1 MFVINF
7 ASTLENSMNL
17 FHFRM
22 WDGGA
27 DTKQTNF
34 DFGDP
39 AKEVED
45 IMKRKVSSMAS
56 PLARTL
62 QESRLMGSSSPAGPG
77 SIPGA
82 RNSPSNAARTL
93 SPSYRHSPK
102 LELELLELGNL
113 IHRPLGLDFTR
124 RSDDDDGN
132 HSAIDHIFSLGKSAD
147 VLSLS
152 VFCSFVQIYNEKHF
166 EGSFVE

>member
-1 MFVINF
+1 MIKFSKQLVCFYYCVCYESCLNSKNF
-7 ASTLENSMNL
+7 MNL
-17 FHFRM
+17 FHFRI

-77 SIPGA
+77 SIPCA
-82 RNSPSNAARTL
+82 RPSPSNAARTL
-93 SPSYRHSPK
+93 SPSSRHSPK

-113 IHRPLGLDFTR
+113 PPPQYHTSSLTR
-124 RSDDDDGN
+124 QGTLYPSRATGN
-132 HSAIDHIFSLGKSAD
+132 NHKL
-147 VLSLS
+147 
-152 VFCSFVQIYNEKHF
+152 
-166 EGSFVE
+166 